1 MGLSCQAMKRL
12 RGKLTYAN
20 VMVTILAFIV
30 LGGGA
35 AVAAGQLGKNTV
47 GTKQLK
53 RGAVTSA
60 KVKDGSLRAKDFGKI
75 FFGDRILAGPRGER
89 GPEGPQGQEGRRG
102 PEGPRGTSDGY
113 QAQGG
118 PTELSGSL
126 FGTQVVSL
134 AVPPGSYFVVSSVE
148 AHSADGNNGGVN
160 CRLINGV
167 GGAGSSA
174 TTRFQSIR
182 FPDVENMTLTSMFEV
197 LEGQSLNL
205 QCNEESP
212 STDVRVARANVVAV
226 EVTDVTGS
234 AG

>member
-1 MGLSCQAMKRL
+1 MKRL

-30 LGGGA
+30 LCGGA
-35 AVAAGQLGKNTV
+35 AVAADQLSKNTV

-60 KVKDGSLRAKDFGKI
+60 KVKDGSLQAKDFGKI
-75 FFGDRILAGPRGER
+75 FRPGPAVRGPAGPAGER

-102 PEGPRGTSDGY
+102 PEGPRGSSDGY
-113 QAQGG
+113 QEQGSSSS
-118 PTELSGSL
+118 LSDSL

-134 AVPPGSYFVVSSVE
+134 AVPPGSYFVISTVE
-148 AHSADGNNGGVN
+148 ADSADGNNGGVN
-160 CRLINGV
+160 CRLINGN
-167 GGAGSSA
+167 GGPGSFA
-174 TTRFQSIR
+174 TSRFQTIR
-182 FPDVENMTLTSMFEV
+182 FPDVENMTLTSMYEV

-205 QCNEESP
+205 QCSRIGP
-212 STDVRVARANVVAV
+212 SALVRVVSANIVAV
-226 EVTDVTGS
+226 EVTDIVTGL

>member
-1 MGLSCQAMKRL
+1 MKRL

-20 VMVTILAFIV
+20 VMVTILAFVV
-30 LGGGA
+30 LCGGA
-35 AVAAGQLGKNTV
+35 AVAAVELGKNSV

-60 KVKDGSLRAKDFGKI
+60 KVKDGSLQAKDFGRI
-75 FFGDRILAGPRGER
+75 FRPGPAVRGPAGPQGER

-102 PEGPRGTSDGY
+102 PEGPRGSSDGY
-113 QAQGG
+113 QKQVDSV
-118 PTELSGSL
+118 ELGSSL

-134 AVPPGSYFVVSSVE
+134 AVPPGSYFVVSTVE
-148 AHSADGNNGGVN
+148 ANSADGNNGGVN

-167 GGAGSSA
+167 GGPGSEA

-182 FPDVENMTLTSMFEV
+182 FPDVENMTLTSMYEV

-205 QCNEESP
+205 QCNEGGP
-212 STDVRVARANVVAV
+212 STDVRVVRASIVAV
-226 EVTDVTGS
+226 EVTDVTGA

>member
-1 MGLSCQAMKRL
+1 MKRL

-20 VMVTILAFIV
+20 AMVTILAFIV
-30 LGGGA
+30 LCGGV

-60 KVKDGSLRAKDFGKI
+60 KVKDGTLQAKDFGK
-75 FFGDRILAGPRGER
+75 RIPGRALIIPGPPGER

-102 PEGPRGTSDGY
+102 PEGPRGSSDGY
-113 QAQGG
+113 QAQGDSG
-118 PTELSGSL
+118 ALSASP

-134 AVPPGSYFVVSSVE
+134 AVPPGSYFVVSTVE
-148 AHSADGNNGGVN
+148 ADSADGNNGAVN
-160 CRLINGV
+160 CRLINGN
-167 GGAGSSA
+167 GGPGSFGTS
-174 TTRFQSIR
+174 RLQSIR
-182 FPDVENMTLTSMFEV
+182 FPDVENMTLTSAFEV

-205 QCNEESP
+205 QCSREGP
-212 STDVRVARANVVAV
+212 STVVRVIAANIVAV
-226 EVTDVTGS
+226 EVTDIVTGS

>member
-1 MGLSCQAMKRL
+1 MKRL

-30 LGGGA
+30 LCGGA

-53 RGAVTSA
+53 PGAVTSA
-60 KVKDGSLRAKDFGKI
+60 KVKDGSLQAKDFGKI
-75 FFGDRILAGPRGER
+75 AGNHRPIPGPPGPRGES
-89 GPEGPQGQEGRRG
+89 GLEGPQGHEGRRG

-113 QAQGG
+113 QAQGSSSSL
-118 PTELSGSL
+118 TDSL

-134 AVPPGSYFVVSSVE
+134 PVPPGSYFVVSTVE
-148 AHSADGNNGGVN
+148 ADSADGNNGGVQ
-160 CRLINGV
+160 CRLINGN
-167 GGAGSSA
+167 GGEGSTA

-182 FPDVENMTLTSMFEV
+182 FPDVENVTLSSMYEV
-197 LEGQSLNL
+197 SDGQSLNL
-205 QCNEESP
+205 QCSRVGP
-212 STDVRVARANVVAV
+212 SALVRVVSANIVAV
-226 EVTDVTGS
+226 EVTDITGS

>member
-1 MGLSCQAMKRL
+1 MKRL

-20 VMVTILAFIV
+20 VMVTILAFVV
-30 LGGGA
+30 LCGGA
-35 AVAAGQLGKNTV
+35 AIAAVELGKNTV

-60 KVKDGSLRAKDFGKI
+60 KVKDGSLQAKDFGKL
-75 FFGDRILAGPRGER
+75 FGPMARGPIGPAGER

-113 QAQGG
+113 QAQG
-118 PTELSGSL
+118 ESNSLSASL

-134 AVPPGSYFVVSSVE
+134 AVPPGSYFVVATVQ
-148 AHSADGNNGGVN
+148 ADSADGNNGGVN
-160 CRLINGV
+160 CRLINGN
-167 GGAGSSA
+167 GGTGSSA

-182 FPDVENMTLTSMFEV
+182 YPDAENMTLTSMYEV

-205 QCNEESP
+205 QCNREGP
-212 STDVRVARANVVAV
+212 SALVRVNTANIVAV
-226 EVTDVTGS
+226 EVTDITGT

>member
-1 MGLSCQAMKRL
+1 MKRL

-20 VMVTILAFIV
+20 VMVTILAFVV
-30 LGGGA
+30 LCGGA
-35 AVAAGQLGKNTV
+35 AVAADQLGKNTV

-60 KVKDGSLRAKDFGKI
+60 KVKDGSLRPKDLGKA
-75 FFGDRILAGPRGER
+75 FWSDRILAGPAGER

-102 PEGPRGTSDGY
+102 PEGPRGSSDGY
-113 QAQGG
+113 QAQGSSNS
-118 PTELSGSL
+118 LSDSL
-126 FGTQVVSL
+126 FAPQVVSL
-134 AVPPGSYFVVSSVE
+134 PVPPGSYFVVSTVE
-148 AHSADGNNGGVN
+148 ADTADGNNGGVN

-167 GGAGSSA
+167 GGAGSTA

-182 FPDVENMTLTSMFEV
+182 FPDVENMTLSSMYEV

-205 QCNEESP
+205 QCNRTGP
-212 STDVRVARANVVAV
+212 SALVRVVSANIVAV
-226 EVTDVTGS
+226 EVTDITGS